1 MQKIF
6 LFVCLI
12 SISEQAFSQAKDTV
26 RSNVDYRS
34 VAKVY
39 QNDDVPTSTT
49 LSDRYFSLQA
59 NQLLR
64 QLFSLSNTSTNT
76 GNPFSLTYAF
86 NNKQTGNGMAF
97 GLGYFTSHVE
107 DTDQGNDRET
117 DNSNINFRI
126 GYDKKGSIGKRWTA
140 GWGFDLLL
148 SRSKNFTTTDQG
160 GFISEIED
168 KSNGWGFGPR
178 GSLLFQ
184 VNGKIHLGTETSWY
198 FQSEKIKSDIS
209 FGGGGSQKSE
219 QKSSVFA
226 LQVPVA
232 IFLTI
237 KF

>member
-1 MQKIF
+1 MRNIF
-6 LFVCLI
+6 LLACLVFF
-12 SISEQAFSQAKDTV
+12 SERAFSQANDTV
-26 RSNVDYRS
+26 RDNVDYRS
-34 VAKVY
+34 RKTL
-39 QNDDVPTSTT
+39 NRNEDEPTSAKA
-49 LSDRYFSLQA
+49 SDRYFSLQA

-64 QLFSLSNTSTNT
+64 QLFSLSNASTNT
-76 GNPFSLTYAF
+76 GNPFSLTYTF

-97 GLGYFTSHVE
+97 GLGYFTSHVA

-117 DNSNINFRI
+117 DNSNINLRV

-148 SRSKNFTTTDQG
+148 SRTKSFTTTDQG

-178 GSLLFQ
+178 GTLLFQ

-198 FQSEKIKSDIS
+198 FQKEKIKSEIS
-209 FGGGGSQKSE
+209 FGGGAPQKSE
-219 QKSSVFA
+219 QKNSTFA

>member
-1 MQKIF
+1 MRKIF
-6 LFVCLI
+6 LLACLI
-12 SISEQAFSQAKDTV
+12 SLSEQAFSQANDTI
-26 RSNVDYRS
+26 RGNVDYRS
-34 VAKVY
+34 GGKFN
-39 QNDDVPTSTT
+39 QNEDDPTFSK

-117 DNSNINFRI
+117 DNSNINFRM

-148 SRSKNFTTTDQG
+148 SRSKSFTTTDQG
-160 GFISEIED
+160 GFISEIKD
-168 KSNGWGFGPR
+168 KSNGWGLGPR
-178 GSLLFQ
+178 GTLLFQ
-184 VNGKIHLGTETSWY
+184 VNEKIHLGTEASWY
-198 FQSEKIKSDIS
+198 FQKEKIESDIN

-219 QKSSVFA
+219 QKSSSFA

-232 IFLTI
+232 IFLTL

>member
-1 MQKIF
+1 MRKIVLLVCFVF
-6 LFVCLI
+6 L
-12 SISEQAFSQAKDTV
+12 SGRAYSQANDTV
-26 RSNVDYRS
+26 RSNVDYRGGTKS
-34 VAKVY
+34 NQY
-39 QNDDVPTSTT
+39 DGESTSTK

-64 QLFSLSNTSTNT
+64 QLFSLSNSNPST

-86 NNKQTGNGMAF
+86 NNKQTGDGIAV

-117 DNSNINFRI
+117 DNSNINFRV
-126 GYDKKGSIGKRWTA
+126 GYDKKAGIGKRWTA

-148 SRSKNFTTTDQG
+148 SRSKSFTTTDQG

-168 KSNGWGFGPR
+168 KSNGWGLGPH
-178 GSLLFQ
+178 GTLLFQ

-198 FQSEKIKSDIS
+198 FQKENIKSDIS
-209 FGGGGSQKSE
+209 FGGGAPQKSE
-219 QKSSVFA
+219 QKNSTFA